1 MRRPPRAVMVT
12 VVAVTAAAGTIG
24 FTIAPLYRLRTV
36 GLDPLQLVL
45 VGSAMEATVFLAEVP
60 TGIVA
65 DAVSR
70 RLSVIIGHA
79 GIGVAFVLEAA
90 WPTFT
95 GVVAAQVLWGLA
107 YTFTS
112 GATTAWLAGELGEPG
127 RDELSTLFLRLSR
140 LGSVATLAALPCAW
154 LLAGWSLRTPLI
166 VAGVLELL
174 LSAWLVVAMGEER
187 FHPTERADRSTW
199 RHMVDIGREG
209 IGAMWSRRVL
219 VWFAV
224 FAVVVGGA
232 SEAYDRLSE
241 MQLLGPVGLPT
252 WFGGSPLVWF
262 GLLTTAS
269 AVLGIVIPPLVERC
283 RPAASAARH
292 TRWLLWLT
300 AVQVATL
307 LVFGLTGAFA
317 VAALASLVVERSRSV
332 RDTLLTSYL
341 VPLIPSSTRATVLS
355 AFGQADAV
363 GQVVIGP
370 VFGLIGWLVSV
381 PAALVASAVA
391 TVPGLPIIAAAGRD
405 RAEAEEPMAGARA

>member
-1 MRRPPRAVMVT
+1 
-12 VVAVTAAAGTIG
+12 
-24 FTIAPLYRLRTV
+24 
-36 GLDPLQLVL
+36 
-45 VGSAMEATVFLAEVP
+45 
-60 TGIVA
+60 
-65 DAVSR
+65 
-70 RLSVIIGHA
+70 
-79 GIGVAFVLEAA
+79 VAFVLEAA

-112 GATTAWLAGELGEPG
+112 GATTAWLTGELGEPG

-140 LGSVATLAALPCAW
+140 LGSVATLVALPFAW

-174 LSAWLVVAMGEER
+174 LTAWLVVAMGEER
-187 FHPTERADRSTW
+187 FRPVERADRSTW
-199 RHMVDIGREG
+199 RHMVDIGRQG
-209 IGAMWSRRVL
+209 VGAMWSRRVL

-232 SEAYDRLSE
+232 SEAYDRLYE
-241 MQLLGPVGLPT
+241 AQLLGPVGLPT
-252 WFGGSPLVWF
+252 WFGWSPLVWF

-269 AVLGIVIPPLVERC
+269 AALGIVVPPLVERR
-283 RPAASAARH
+283 RPAASATRH
-292 TRWLLWLT
+292 TRWLLALT
-300 AVQVATL
+300 GVQVAGL
-307 LVFGLTGAFA
+307 LVFGLTGAFV
-317 VAALASLVVERSRSV
+317 VAAIASLVVERSRSV

-370 VFGLIGWLVSV
+370 VFGLIGRLVSV

-405 RAEAEEPMAGARA
+405 RAEAGEPMAGARA